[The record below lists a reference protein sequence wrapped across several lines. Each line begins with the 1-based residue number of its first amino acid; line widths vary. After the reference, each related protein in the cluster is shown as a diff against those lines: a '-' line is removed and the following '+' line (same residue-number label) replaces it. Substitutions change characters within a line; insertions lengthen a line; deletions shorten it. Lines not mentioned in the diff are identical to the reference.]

1 MNRGWIVFLRKF
13 YLQRLGRKDGG
24 RRRWSIIL
32 PRRSSLGQRLA
43 SLSFLD
49 AFPASG
55 DATYRWLVYHGR
67 RVEKE

>member
-1 MNRGWIVFLRKF
+1 MNRGWIVLRKF
-13 YLQRLGRKDGG
+13 YFPAFREEGWWKEEV
-24 RRRWSIIL
+24 SIIL